1 MGRISRKDKV
11 ERFDDEMIKLAI
23 SLDKQSKTSKYLL
36 ALLDAYE
43 EKEVNVE
50 DSVVAFA
57 LESQQ
62 ERIKAYVEQQKALH
76 EKRSK
81 AGTIGMQKRW
91 NEQNWQTNS
100 KTFAKDVSPYPFEE
114 FWNAY
119 NYIKNQKGTSEIWR
133 MMPDEDRKAAIEA
146 VPKYL
151 KWYEN
156 EKKRNPKHT
165 KLYPKT
171 FLLDKRFLD
180 DFTIEE
186 VTNTQTASNY
196 GSNNG
201 KSYKEA
207 EFERNARTIVENL
220 QAADRGELA
229 YLSPFNKSGGEH
241 QPF

>member
-1 MGRISRKDKV
+1 MGRISREGKT
-11 ERFDDEMIKLAI
+11 ERFDDDVISQAIKLDED
-23 SLDKQSKTSKYLL
+23 SLTAKYLNIL
-36 ALLDAYE
+36 KDAYSGKKVEISDPVLKYAFSLQE
-43 EKEVNVE
+43 EKIK
-50 DSVVAFA
+50 SY
-57 LESQQ
+57 LENQRKKS
-62 ERIKAYVEQQKALH
+62 
-76 EKRSK
+76 
-81 AGTIGMQKRW
+81 
-91 NEQNWQTNS
+91 EQNSEKGKKGAKIRWDEQNRQTNS
-100 KTFAKDVSPYPFEE
+100 KNFVNDVSPYPFEE

-186 VTNTQTASNY
+186 VNNPQSASNY
-196 GSNNG
+196 GSNN
-201 KSYKEA
+201 KQSYKEA
-207 EFERNARTIVENL
+207 EFERNARAAIENL
-220 QAADRGELA
+220 QRAERGELA
-229 YLSPFNKSGGEH
+229 YLSPFNPPDGQH
-241 QPF
+241 

>member
-1 MGRISRKDKV
+1 MGRISRKDKT
-11 ERFDDEMIKLAI
+11 ERFDDEMIKFAI
-23 SLDKQSKTSKYLL
+23 SLDKQSKTSKYLS

-50 DSVVAFA
+50 DPVIAFA

-62 ERIKAYVEQQKALH
+62 KKIKAYVEQQKALH

-91 NEQNWQTNS
+91 GEQNCQTNS
-100 KTFAKDVSPYPFEE
+100 KTFANDVSPYPFEE

-119 NYIKNQKGTSEIWR
+119 NYIKNKKGTSEIWR
-133 MMPDEDRKAAIEA
+133 LMPDEDRKAAIEA

-156 EKKRNPKHT
+156 EKKRNPKLT

-186 VTNTQTASNY
+186 VTQTNTNSY

-229 YLSPFNKSGGEH
+229 YLSPFNKPDGEH

>member
-1 MGRISRKDKV
+1 MGRISRKDKT
-11 ERFDDEMIKLAI
+11 ERFDDDVISQAIKLDED
-23 SLDKQSKTSKYLL
+23 SLTAQYLNIL
-36 ALLDAYE
+36 KDAYSGKKVEISDPVLKYAFSLQE
-43 EKEVNVE
+43 EKIKSYLENQREISEQNSVNGKKGAE
-50 DSVVAFA
+50 KRWSGQR
-57 LESQQ
+57 QQ
-62 ERIKAYVEQQKALH
+62 EEDEV
-76 EKRSK
+76 
-81 AGTIGMQKRW
+81 
-91 NEQNWQTNS
+91 
-100 KTFAKDVSPYPFEE
+100 TFAEEVSQYPFEE

-119 NYIKNQKGTSEIWR
+119 NYIKNKKGTSEIWR

-156 EKKRNPKHT
+156 EKKRNPKLT

-171 FLLDKRFLD
+171 FLLDRRFMD
-180 DFTIEE
+180 DFTIEV
-186 VTNTQTASNY
+186 VTNNQNASNY

-229 YLSPFNKSGGEH
+229 YLSPFNE
-241 QPF
+241 PNR

>member
-1 MGRISRKDKV
+1 MGRISRESKT

-23 SLDKQSKTSKYLL
+23 SLDKGSRPSQYLS
-36 ALLDAYE
+36 ALFDAYE

-50 DSVVAFA
+50 DPVVAFA

-62 ERIKAYVEQQKALH
+62 EKIKAYIEQKKELSK
-76 EKRSK
+76 KRSK
-81 AGTIGMQKRW
+81 AGTKGMQVRW
-91 NEQNWQTNS
+91 GEQRQQEENEI
-100 KTFAKDVSPYPFEE
+100 TFAEEVSPYPFDD

-119 NYIKNQKGTSEIWR
+119 NYIKNKKGTSEIWR

-156 EKKRNPKHT
+156 EKKRSPKLT
-165 KLYPKT
+165 KLYPRN
-171 FLLDKRFLD
+171 FLLDRRFLD

-186 VTNTQTASNY
+186 VTQTNTNNY

-229 YLSPFNKSGGEH
+229 YLSPFNE
-241 QPF
+241 PNR

>member
-1 MGRISRKDKV
+1 MGRISREDKT
-11 ERFDDEMIKLAI
+11 ERFDDDVISQAIKLDEDSLTAQYLNILKDAYSGKKVEI
-23 SLDKQSKTSKYLL
+23 SDPVLKYAFSLQEEKIKSYLENQRKTSEQNSENGKKG
-36 ALLDAYE
+36 AMIRWS
-43 EKEVNVE
+43 KQR
-50 DSVVAFA
+50 
-57 LESQQ
+57 QQ
-62 ERIKAYVEQQKALH
+62 EEDEI
-76 EKRSK
+76 S
-81 AGTIGMQKRW
+81 
-91 NEQNWQTNS
+91 
-100 KTFAKDVSPYPFEE
+100 FAEEVSPYPFDD

-119 NYIKNQKGTSEIWR
+119 NYIKNKKGTSEIWR

-186 VTNTQTASNY
+186 VTQTNTNSY

-229 YLSPFNKSGGEH
+229 YLSPFNKPDGEH

>member
-1 MGRISRKDKV
+1 MGRISRESKT

-23 SLDKQSKTSKYLL
+23 SLDKGSRPSLYLS
-36 ALLDAYE
+36 ALFDAYE

-50 DSVVAFA
+50 DPVVAFA

-62 ERIKAYVEQQKALH
+62 EKIKAYIEHKKELRK
-76 EKRSK
+76 KRSK
-81 AGTIGMQKRW
+81 AGTKGMQVRW
-91 NEQNWQTNS
+91 GEQRQQEENEI
-100 KTFAKDVSPYPFEE
+100 TFAEEVSPYSFED

-119 NYIKNQKGTSEIWR
+119 NYIKNKKGTSEIWR

-156 EKKRNPKHT
+156 EKKRSPKLT

-171 FLLDKRFLD
+171 FLLDRRFMD

-186 VTNTQTASNY
+186 VTQTNTNSY

-207 EFERNARTIVENL
+207 EFERNARTAIENL
-220 QAADRGELA
+220 QAAERGELA
-229 YLSPFNKSGGEH
+229 YLSPFNPPSGQH
-241 QPF
+241 

>member
-1 MGRISRKDKV
+1 MGRISRESKT
-11 ERFDDEMIKLAI
+11 ERFDDDVISQAI
-23 SLDKQSKTSKYLL
+23 NLDKESKTAQYLHILKEAYSGKKIEISDPVLKYAFSLQ
-36 ALLDAYE
+36 E
-43 EKEVNVE
+43 EKIK
-50 DSVVAFA
+50 SY
-57 LESQQ
+57 LENQRKIS
-62 ERIKAYVEQQKALH
+62 
-76 EKRSK
+76 
-81 AGTIGMQKRW
+81 
-91 NEQNWQTNS
+91 EQNSVKGKKGAKIRWDEQRKQKES
-100 KTFAKDVSPYPFEE
+100 EIPFAEEVSPYPFEE

-119 NYIKNQKGTSEIWR
+119 NYIKNEKGTSEIWR

-196 GSNNG
+196 GSNNRQRD
-201 KSYKEA
+201 ERTQQQINI
-207 EFERNARTIVENL
+207 ERNTQAVARMFSEI
-220 QAADRGELA
+220 R
-229 YLSPFNKSGGEH
+229 PM
-241 QPF
+241 QPDGSDN

>member
-1 MGRISRKDKV
+1 MGRISRKDKI

-23 SLDKQSKTSKYLL
+23 SLDKQSKTSKYLS
-36 ALLDAYE
+36 ALFDAYE

-50 DSVVAFA
+50 DPVVAFA

-62 ERIKAYVEQQKALH
+62 EKIKAYVEQQKALH

-91 NEQNWQTNS
+91 NEQNWQTDN
-100 KTFAKDVSPYPFEE
+100 KTTFANDASLYPFEE

-119 NYIKNQKGTSEIWR
+119 NYIKNQKGTSDIWR

-156 EKKRNPKHT
+156 EKKRNPKLT
-165 KLYPKT
+165 KIYPKT
-171 FLLDKRFLD
+171 FLLDRRFMD

-186 VTNTQTASNY
+186 VTQTNTNSY
-196 GSNNG
+196 GSNNRQQDG
-201 KSYKEA
+201 RTQQQINI
-207 EFERNARTIVENL
+207 ERNA
-220 QAADRGELA
+220 QAVAKLFSEIH
-229 YLSPFNKSGGEH
+229 PM
-241 QPF
+241 QPDGSDY

>member
-23 SLDKQSKTSKYLL
+23 SLDKQSKTSKYLS
-36 ALLDAYE
+36 ALFDAYE

-50 DSVVAFA
+50 DPVVAFA

-62 ERIKAYVEQQKALH
+62 EKIKAYVEQQKALH

-91 NEQNWQTNS
+91 NEQNWQTDS
-100 KTFAKDVSPYPFEE
+100 KTTFVNDVSLYPFEE

-119 NYIKNQKGTSEIWR
+119 NYIKNQKGTSDIWR

-156 EKKRNPKHT
+156 EKKRNPKLT
-165 KLYPKT
+165 KIYPKT
-171 FLLDKRFLD
+171 FLLDRRFMD

-186 VTNTQTASNY
+186 VTQTNTNNY

-201 KSYKEA
+201 KQDGRTQQQINI
-207 EFERNARTIVENL
+207 ERNA
-220 QAADRGELA
+220 QAVARMFSEIQPMQSD
-229 YLSPFNKSGGEH
+229 GGDN
-241 QPF
+241 